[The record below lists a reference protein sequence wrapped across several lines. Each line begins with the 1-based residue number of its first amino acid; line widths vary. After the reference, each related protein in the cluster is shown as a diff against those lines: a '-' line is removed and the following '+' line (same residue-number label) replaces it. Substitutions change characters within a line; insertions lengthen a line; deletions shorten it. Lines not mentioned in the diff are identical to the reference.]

1 MSKWADEVELRRE
14 SDKVR
19 AYKTKGDKR
28 EISIPDPPGP
38 NTDIDE
44 WLAFMSLDAL
54 EAARQFYWDRWTW
67 EEAATEYRDLVA
79 LLESAIEERATQV
92 ALSPHQRAM
101 AQQQGTT
108 TLDLTHLH
116 QMQDRRNG

>member
-1 MSKWADEVELRRE
+1 MSKWSDEVELRRE
-14 SDKVR
+14 GDKVR

-38 NTDIDE
+38 NTDINE
-44 WLAFMSLDAL
+44 WLAFLSLDAL

-67 EEAATEYRDLVA
+67 DEGSPEYRDLVA

-108 TLDLTHLH
+108 TLDLTHVF